1 MRLRSDVAVGQ
12 YLARQALSL
21 LKFYKRKRVLSRAAL
36 SAANATSALREY
48 SEEQLLQ
55 RGNLAEAPM

>member
-12 YLARQALSL
+12 YLVRQALSL

-48 SEEQLLQ
+48 PEERFLR
-55 RGNLAEAPM
+55 RGDLAEAPM